1 MELSSL
7 IHSND
12 YLDFGRGWIS
22 TYMIEV
28 CVITCQW
35 PDIKYGLALPNPN
48 QA

>member
-1 MELSSL
+1 M
-7 IHSND
+7 IHSNE

-28 CVITCQW
+28 CQW